1 METLK
6 FSIDV
11 NVNIS
16 FDKNTSGLF
25 SNAVNA
31 ALAGI
36 LSGPRCHCNA
46 PTIEP
51 AEKVAEKPAEKVA
64 EKPAKKVAEKPAEK
78 VAEKPA
84 KKVAEKPAEKVA
96 EKPAEKVA
104 EKPAEKVAEKPAATT
119 GVSIEDVRKALASKV
134 NEHRQEIKEKLEELG
149 APSVTKLDP
158 SKYEEMYNYL
168 TGL

>member
-64 EKPAKKVAEKPAEK
+64 EKPT
-78 VAEKPA
+78 
-84 KKVAEKPAEKVA
+84 EKVA

-104 EKPAEKVAEKPAATT
+104 EKPTEKVAEKPAATT

-168 TGL
+168 TSL

>member
-16 FDKNTSGLF
+16 FDKNTSSLF

-46 PTIEP
+46 PTIE
-51 AEKVAEKPAEKVA
+51 
-64 EKPAKKVAEKPAEK
+64 
-78 VAEKPA
+78 
-84 KKVAEKPAEKVA
+84 
-96 EKPAEKVA
+96 PAEKVA

-158 SKYEEMYNYL
+158 SKCEEMYNYL
-168 TGL
+168 TSL

>member
-64 EKPAKKVAEKPAEK
+64 EKPAEK
-78 VAEKPA
+78 VAEKPT
-84 KKVAEKPAEKVA
+84 EKVA
-96 EKPAEKVA
+96 EKPT
-104 EKPAEKVAEKPAATT
+104 EKVAEKPAATT

-168 TGL
+168 TSL

>member
-64 EKPAKKVAEKPAEK
+64 EKPA
-78 VAEKPA
+78 
-84 KKVAEKPAEKVA
+84 
-96 EKPAEKVA
+96 
-104 EKPAEKVAEKPAATT
+104 EKVAEKPAATT

-149 APSVTKLDP
+149 APSVTKLGP

-168 TGL
+168 TSL

>member
-16 FDKNTSGLF
+16 FDKNTSSLF

-64 EKPAKKVAEKPAEK
+64 EKPA
-78 VAEKPA
+78 
-84 KKVAEKPAEKVA
+84 
-96 EKPAEKVA
+96 
-104 EKPAEKVAEKPAATT
+104 TT
-119 GVSIEDVRKALASKV
+119 TVVSIEDVRKALASKV

-168 TGL
+168 TSL